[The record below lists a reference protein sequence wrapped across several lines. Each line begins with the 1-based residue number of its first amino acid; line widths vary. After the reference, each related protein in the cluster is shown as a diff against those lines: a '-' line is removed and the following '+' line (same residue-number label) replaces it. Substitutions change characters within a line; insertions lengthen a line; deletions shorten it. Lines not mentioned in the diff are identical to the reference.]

1 MEKEMEDDWWNLQY
15 INTSLPFLFLFYR
28 EVQNSIRRCLVL
40 FHITRNLG
48 KVVTMS
54 GGLDVLQMKE
64 EDVLKF
70 LAAGTH
76 LGGTNM
82 DFQME
87 HYTYK
92 RKSDGVYIINLK
104 KTWEKLLLAARAI
117 VAIENPADVCVIS
130 SRNTGQR
137 AVLKFASATG
147 ATTFHGRFTPGTF
160 TNQIQA
166 AFREPR
172 LLIVTDPRADHQPL
186 TEASYV
192 NIPTIAMCN
201 TDSPLRYVD
210 IAIPCNN
217 KGHHS
222 VGLMWWMLSRE
233 VLRMRG
239 TISREHPWEVMPD
252 LYFYRDPEEIEKEEQ
267 AAAEKAVGKD
277 EFQGE
282 WTAPTADFA
291 QPEVADWSEGVAVP
305 SVPIQQFP
313 AGIEGK
319 SFTEAAAPSKAPAA
333 AEGFAEDWS
342 AQPATEDWS
351 AAPTAQAT
359 EWGGASADWS

>member
-1 MEKEMEDDWWNLQY
+1 MGL
-15 INTSLPFLFLFYR
+15 LFTPCA
-28 EVQNSIRRCLVL
+28 QKSIRRCLVHSHL
-40 FHITRNLG
+40 TRNAG
-48 KVVTMS
+48 KAVTMS

-70 LAAGTH
+70 LAASTH

-87 HYTYK
+87 QYIYK

-147 ATTFHGRFTPGTF
+147 STTFHGRFTPGTF

-192 NIPTIAMCN
+192 NIPTIALCN

-217 KGHHS
+217 KSKHS
-222 VGLMWWMLSRE
+222 VGLMWWFLARE
-233 VLRMRG
+233 VLRLRG
-239 TISREHPWEVMPD
+239 TIPQTQDWEVMCD
-252 LYFYRDPEEIEKEEQ
+252 LYFYRDQEEIEKDGQ
-267 AAAEKAVGKD
+267 IAAEKEQAK
-277 EFQGE
+277 
-282 WTAPTADFA
+282 
-291 QPEVADWSEGVAVP
+291 EVEPV
-305 SVPIQQFP
+305 
-313 AGIEGK
+313 
-319 SFTEAAAPSKAPAA
+319 EAAPQAPDWGAEGELTSGDWA
-333 AEGFAEDWS
+333 AEGVPNADALPVVDGAAPP
-342 AQPATEDWS
+342 AQVDDWS
-351 AAPTAQAT
+351 AAPAPPTDAAQGGEWKAGGDD
-359 EWGGASADWS
+359 WGGATNAGW